1 VGFPIIVVFVR
12 VCLFVCVCMCV
23 CFREWADMEAQRD
36 ERIEMGVALAASRE
50 KAHQASKWL
59 AEAEENLS
67 RVKAGEL
74 HVKSNVDKKLGE
86 AKKRIELALAE
97 IRDRHEEDMGRF
109 ESRVDKA
116 NEVLERA
123 RENYQRELAAKEAEV
138 AVLDGKQKQN
148 NIQSL
153 TLDPSWTLGLK
164 PGIGI
169 LLMRLLRVWGGCHAI
184 DVFDD
189 VKDLVAHSRQQ
200 SSKR

>member
-1 VGFPIIVVFVR
+1 MCVY
-12 VCLFVCVCMCV
+12 VCVCV

-74 HVKSNVDKKLGE
+74 HVKSNMDKKLGE

-138 AVLDGKQKQN
+138 AVLDGKQRQN
-148 NIQSL
+148 HSI
-153 TLDPSWTLGLK
+153 LDPR
-164 PGIGI
+164 PI
-169 LLMRLLRVWGGCHAI
+169 LDTWPQTWDRDPA
-184 DVFDD
+184 DVFIAGAGQMPRYRCFRRCIGTRRSFPTA
-189 VKDLVAHSRQQ
+189 KQQ
-200 SSKR
+200 TLTPITPQLFPP